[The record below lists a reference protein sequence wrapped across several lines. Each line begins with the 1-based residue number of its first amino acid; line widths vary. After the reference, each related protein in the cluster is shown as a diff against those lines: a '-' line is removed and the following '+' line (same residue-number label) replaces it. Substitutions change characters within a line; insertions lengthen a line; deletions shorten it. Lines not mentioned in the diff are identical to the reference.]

1 VAPCRSGDIHA
12 RRSRSARRGQDR
24 NRINV
29 NQNYEVRDWAQ
40 KSGVSPDELTKP
52 VHAVGDRAD
61 KVEAH
66 LKSKAGPR
74 S

>member
-1 VAPCRSGDIHA
+1 MPDDRHQRG
-12 RRSRSARRGQDR
+12 GQDR

-29 NQNYEVRDWAQ
+29 NQNYGVRDWAQ
-40 KSGVSPDELTKP
+40 KSGVSPDELTKA